1 MWNERYSLPGFAYG
15 TTPNDF
21 LVEVA
26 DRLPKGRVLALC
38 DGEGRNG
45 VYLAERGHDVV
56 ALDGSAVG
64 LKKAEALAAERG
76 TTIETIA
83 ADLND
88 YHIAPNAYDAVVAIF
103 AHLPQPLR
111 ERVHREAVAS
121 LKPGGVFVLEAYT
134 PRQVGRGTG
143 GPRALP
149 MLMDVPI
156 LEREL
161 AGLDFEILREV
172 EREIHEGAYHTGDSA
187 TVQVLGVKR

>member
-26 DRLPKGRVLALC
+26 DRLPQGRVLALC

-45 VYLAERGHDVV
+45 VFLAERGHHVV
-56 ALDGSAVG
+56 ALDGSTVG

-76 TTIETIA
+76 TSIETVA

-88 YHIAPNAYDAVVAIF
+88 YHIAPATYDAVVAIF
-103 AHLPQPLR
+103 AHLPRTLR

-121 LKPGGVFVLEAYT
+121 LKPGGIFVLEAYT
-134 PRQVGRGTG
+134 PRQIGRGTG
-143 GPRALP
+143 GPRTLD

-156 LEREL
+156 LECEL